1 MKFSINPNLQTEEL
15 LNQLLDKLGG
25 SKIEVINILADR
37 YLAQEQKIEHLEEE
51 LDEERR
57 LRKSLLRNLE
67 HKMNVVYEIENT
79 RLFYED
85 FPELRASDQLPS
97 HVLTQVEDYL
107 EMKRKEKVFQ
117 HFEKRVNDR

>member
-15 LNQLLDKLGG
+15 LNELLEKFGG

-37 YLAQEQKIEHLEEE
+37 YLAQEKMIEQLQEE

-67 HKMNVVYEIENT
+67 NKMNVVYEIEHT
-79 RLFYED
+79 RLHYEN
-85 FPELRASDQLPS
+85 FPK
-97 HVLTQVEDYL
+97 
-107 EMKRKEKVFQ
+107 MK
-117 HFEKRVNDR
+117 

>member
-15 LNQLLDKLGG
+15 LNEMLEKFGG

-37 YLAQEQKIEHLEEE
+37 YLAQGKMIEQLQEE

-67 HKMNVVYEIENT
+67 NKMNVVYEIENT
-79 RLFYED
+79 RLHYED
-85 FPELRASDQLPS
+85 FPKMKSSDQEPNHILREAEN
-97 HVLTQVEDYL
+97 HL
-107 EMKRKEKVFQ
+107 EMKRNQEIFH
-117 HFEKRVNDR
+117 HFEQRVND